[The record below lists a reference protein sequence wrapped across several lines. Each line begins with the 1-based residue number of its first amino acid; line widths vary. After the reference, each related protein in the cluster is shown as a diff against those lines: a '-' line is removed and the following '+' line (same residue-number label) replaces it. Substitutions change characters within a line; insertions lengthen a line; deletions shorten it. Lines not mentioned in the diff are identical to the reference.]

1 MMNAGVLPAVL
12 SAFRRR
18 AKVPCPCHLCTGPR
32 APAPVHCRPC
42 TGLSPGPSQIPR
54 PPPLLQVVVPDE
66 VTEPS
71 AAVLFGYTDFE
82 LACLHVSLIV
92 LLLVAGFL
100 LGMPATTIKKPE
112 FKAAKAEHPAG
123 WWPLVDS
130 WCRSVEWAQ
139 RTLMY
144 EIGPP
149 LVKAKFVIDTMK
161 GLTPLVFTALMV
173 QHDNWSVGAYTCLLS
188 DAELQ
193 AEP

>member
-1 MMNAGVLPAVL
+1 M
-12 SAFRRR
+12 
-18 AKVPCPCHLCTGPR
+18 
-32 APAPVHCRPC
+32 
-42 TGLSPGPSQIPR
+42 
-54 PPPLLQVVVPDE
+54 PDE

-100 LGMPATTIKKPE
+100 LGMPATTTRKAE
-112 FKAAKAEHPAG
+112 FKATKAEHPAG
-123 WWPLVDS
+123 WWPLVDA

-139 RTLMY
+139 RTLVY

-161 GLTPLVFTALMV
+161 GLTPLVLAALMV
-173 QHDNWSVGAYTCLLS
+173 RHATLTLTLVLTCPGAARQPKPNPDSNPGPNPDPNLCPGAARQPNPNPKPNLPRCST
-188 DAELQ
+188 
-193 AEP
+193 PT

>member
-1 MMNAGVLPAVL
+1 M
-12 SAFRRR
+12 
-18 AKVPCPCHLCTGPR
+18 
-32 APAPVHCRPC
+32 
-42 TGLSPGPSQIPR
+42 
-54 PPPLLQVVVPDE
+54 PDE

-71 AAVLFGYTDFE
+71 TAVLFGYTDFE

-139 RTLMY
+139 RTLVY

-149 LVKAKFVIDTMK
+149 LVKAKFVIDIMK
-161 GLTPLVFTALMV
+161 GLTPASFS
-173 QHDNWSVGAYTCLLS
+173 HHY
-188 DAELQ
+188 
-193 AEP
+193 

>member
-1 MMNAGVLPAVL
+1 
-12 SAFRRR
+12 
-18 AKVPCPCHLCTGPR
+18 
-32 APAPVHCRPC
+32 
-42 TGLSPGPSQIPR
+42 
-54 PPPLLQVVVPDE
+54 VVVPDE

-71 AAVLFGYTDFE
+71 TAVLFGYTDFE

-100 LGMPATTIKKPE
+100 LGMPATTAKKPE
-112 FKAAKAEHPAG
+112 LKATKPEHPAG